1 MSTSPGSPHE
11 QAAGPNVPAADASR
25 APAGAAPVRFFPG
38 KRPVLGVAAL
48 AVLVGGGVF
57 GAPKVQTA
65 LDTVSTDDAYVNGHV
80 TFVAPRVSGQ
90 VSKVLVDDNYRVKAG
105 DVIVELDPEPYQV
118 QVHIKRA
125 ALGAAE
131 ADRNATE
138 SDVRGTL
145 AQLRSQRW
153 KLQTAMEQV
162 DNQVAL
168 LKARAAA
175 LRSKEATL
183 ARAKADLARAKEA
196 YEKGASGKQD
206 YDAAI
211 EAAGV
216 ADALVK
222 QAAQEV
228 AEVRVSL
235 GQPPVPENGDL
246 TSVPA
251 DLNQTFSTVRQ
262 TLADLIRIT
271 AQVGLPLSKAEA
283 TPKEVLD
290 EFRSRDA
297 HKDVDRIFDKLVP
310 VAPAMIQADAKVL
323 QAKRDLE
330 LAELNLRYCKVL
342 AEIDGVVTRRNV
354 NPGNNVQAGQQLMAV
369 RSLTEIWIDANF
381 KETQLAELRI
391 GQRVEVFADT
401 YGSRRAFRGRITG
414 FTSGTG
420 STLALLPAQN
430 ATGNFVKV
438 VQRLPVRIELDNYD
452 PDSETLFTGLSVTPY
467 VYFKEP
473 ATGPNAGRRLQE
485 LTRTGVPTGAKQ

>member
-1 MSTSPGSPHE
+1 MSASPGSPHD
-11 QAAGPNVPAADASR
+11 QTGGPNAPAPSAAGATTSAHA
-25 APAGAAPVRFFPG
+25 APARPG
-38 KRPVLGVAAL
+38 RRLVLGVAVL

-65 LDTVSTDDAYVNGHV
+65 LNTVSTDDAYVNGHV

-90 VSKVLVDDNYRVKAG
+90 VLKVLVDDNYRVKAG

-125 ALGAAE
+125 ALNAAE
-131 ADRNATE
+131 ADRNAAE

-162 DNQVAL
+162 DNQIAL
-168 LKARAAA
+168 LKARVAT

-222 QAAQEV
+222 QAGEEV

-235 GQPPVPENGDL
+235 GQPPVPVNGDL
-246 TSVPA
+246 TAVPA

-271 AQVGLPLSKAEA
+271 AQVGLPLSRSEA
-283 TPKEVLD
+283 TPQQVLD
-290 EFRSRDA
+290 EFRSRDVQ
-297 HKDVDRIFDKLVP
+297 KDVDRIFTTLIP
-310 VAPAMIQADAKVL
+310 RAPAMIQAEAKVL

-330 LAELNLRYCKVL
+330 LAELNLRYCTVK

-354 NPGNNVQAGQQLMAV
+354 NPGNNVQAGQQLMAI
-369 RSLTEIWIDANF
+369 RSLSEIWIDANF
-381 KETQLAELRI
+381 KETQLSELRI
-391 GQRVEVFADT
+391 GHRVEVIADT
-401 YGSRRAFRGRITG
+401 YGSRRVFRGRITG

-438 VQRLPVRIELDNYD
+438 VQRLPVRIELDDYD

-473 ATGPNAGRRLQE
+473 ATGPNSGRRLQE